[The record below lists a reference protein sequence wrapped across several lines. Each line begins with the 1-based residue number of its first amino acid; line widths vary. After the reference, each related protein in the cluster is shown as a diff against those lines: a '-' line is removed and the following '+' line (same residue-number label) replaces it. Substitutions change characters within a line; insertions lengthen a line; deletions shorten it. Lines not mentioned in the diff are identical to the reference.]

1 MNGWTYLDT
10 GHQISTSSYDRN
22 QILLDG
28 GGGVVTSVG
37 NVLQEN
43 GVKLR
48 AHKGGDGC
56 WNTETGD
63 FERDDR
69 TATLFEMGT
78 GGLFGRAAGFTKKL
92 LLQTVVTQTYN
103 VVSVHPTTMTK
114 APSAP

>member
-114 APSAP
+114 PPSTP